1 MPPVWWDWKG
11 VVFFEL
17 LLRNQTINSN
27 VPGLEVWNWNFF
39 AKVTR
44 LLHENDQKYFIQS
57 NLHCYLHI
65 FPTSPEG
72 DECHANK
79 TVRLLNQTSY
89 PAILV
94 HFRTKWSVVQRERGP
109 VMRTDGNPTEPSLEN
124 QRHAP
129 VFSNWTSRSFPWPV
143 SLCVIG
149 HYREEKW
156 LCVAFFDNPVVFL
169 VMLDLNR
176 SFSVGSDSCW
186 QFHQV
191 LAAHNR

>member
-1 MPPVWWDWKG
+1 MKPK
-11 VVFFEL
+11 F
-17 LLRNQTINSN
+17 
-27 VPGLEVWNWNFF
+27 FF

-65 FPTSPEG
+65 FSTSPEG

-109 VMRTDGNPTEPSLEN
+109 VMWTDGNRRSQVWRISGMRQYFPS
-124 QRHAP
+124 QRLDSFLDP
-129 VFSNWTSRSFPWPV
+129 FRCVWWDIIMKKNDFVLPSSIIRSF
-143 SLCVIG
+143 
-149 HYREEKW
+149 
-156 LCVAFFDNPVVFL
+156 FL
-169 VMLDLNR
+169 
-176 SFSVGSDSCW
+176 
-186 QFHQV
+186 
-191 LAAHNR
+191 